1 MEVILDKVR
10 KRDIS
15 TPNSDLL
22 KINIKDIMLSL
33 RVRGLCM
40 NKEMNKLLLQTIKY
54 DLGSGALVSLVISLF
69 STFIN
74 GRIYAVGI
82 CVALA
87 NFLAYGYI
95 IERNLEKKTRQWVII
110 LTFFIRMAFIVVT
123 ILPFRN
129 NVLDM
134 IYYMAGFVSHYILLI
149 GFNIICKKGSV

>member
-1 MEVILDKVR
+1 MEIVLYKVR

-15 TPNSDLL
+15 TQNSDLL

-40 NKEMNKLLLQTIKY
+40 NKEINKLLLQTVKY
-54 DLGSGALVSLVISLF
+54 DLGSGALVSLMLSLF

-95 IERNLEKKTRQWVII
+95 IKRYLGKKTKQWII
-110 LTFFIRMAFIVVT
+110 IPTSFVRMAFIVAT
-123 ILPFRN
+123 ILPFRGN
-129 NVLDM
+129 LEHM

-149 GFNIICKKGSV
+149 GFNIINRKGSV